1 MPTWILLV
9 DNNVATRGTL
19 AVLLRSEGYQ
29 TAEAADGRA
38 ALAYLRSH
46 PAPGLIFL
54 GLTMP
59 VMDGWQFLAERHRDP
74 DVAAVPVVVFTAAN
88 GIDDP
93 AIRAM
98 GAEEVLHKPANDDD
112 LLAAVRR
119 CSRPG
124 RTVDFARR

>member
-1 MPTWILLV
+1 MPTCILLV
-9 DNNVATRGTL
+9 DNNVTTREAIG
-19 AVLLRSEGYQ
+19 ALLRSEGYQ

-38 ALAYLRSH
+38 ALSYLSSH
-46 PAPGLIFL
+46 PAPGLILL

-59 VMDGWQFLAERHRDP
+59 VMDGWQFLAERHRDR

-98 GAEEVLHKPANDDD
+98 GAEVLRKPADDD
-112 LLAAVRR
+112 DVLAAVRR
-119 CSRPG
+119 CSRSG
-124 RTVDFARR
+124 RTADLARR